1 MSPFTSA
8 AALLLAALVITP
20 MGAAAA
26 PRIVIDPG
34 HGGEK
39 EGAVGATGLREKD
52 LALDF
57 SRLLRKR
64 LEDSLGAQVLL
75 TRESDRRVPL
85 AERVSYANE
94 KRPDLFIS
102 VHANSMPTR
111 KQRERT
117 EGIETY
123 FLSTSASGEDARNT
137 ADRENAEGP
146 IVKKAHEG
154 DLLAVILEDLVRV
167 EAHQD
172 SSRLAYSVHQRLIAA
187 TGAVD
192 RGVQQA
198 PFYVLTGVEAP
209 AILVEV
215 GFITHPKEGER
226 LQKAEY
232 QALLAKAIVEGVQ
245 KFLATTKARDSR
257 STVAA
262 EQP

>member
-1 MSPFTSA
+1 MSLCP
-8 AALLLAALVITP
+8 LKLALVPLLVATT
-20 MGAAAA
+20 ALSA

-39 EGAVGATGLREKD
+39 NGAVGHAGQLEKT
-52 LALDF
+52 LALDL
-57 SRLLRKR
+57 SMLLKKR
-64 LEDSLGAQVLL
+64 LEATLGAQVHL

-85 AERVSYANE
+85 ADRVTYANK

-102 VHANSMPTR
+102 VHANSMPTSR
-111 KQRERT
+111 QRERT

-123 FLSTSASGEDARNT
+123 FLSMDASGEDARNT
-137 ADRENAEGP
+137 AARENAEGP
-146 IVKKAHEG
+146 VVQKAHDG
-154 DLLAVILEDLVRV
+154 DYLSMILDDLVRA

-172 SSRLAYSVHQRLIAA
+172 SSRLAYAVHQKLVAA
-187 TGAVD
+187 TDAVD

-215 GFITHPKEGER
+215 GFITHPEEGER
-226 LQKAEY
+226 LHGPEY
-232 QALLAKAIVEGVQ
+232 QLLLSDAIVEGVQ
-245 KFLATTKARDSR
+245 KFLEHTKARDSR
-257 STVAA
+257 STVAS